1 MKKIILFLLLFFSL
15 LKVNGQNNQPV
26 FQKTS
31 ITKIENDSLKVYV
44 ENLKSEIL
52 NDTLKFN
59 KNDLI
64 AINGQTE
71 NIKKY
76 SKMYLV
82 DMKYFFRL
90 DIIDNEKVKEF
101 VNEILDAEK
110 IETISISENNTCCS
124 LFAKNGTNGCVFIS
138 TKKKSKVNYKV
149 AGLKYYR
156 KSKTGSNLDQN
167 EKGGIMIRN

>member
-1 MKKIILFLLLFFSL
+1 MLFFSL

-31 ITKIENDSLKVYV
+31 LTKIENDSLKVYV

-82 DMKYFFRL
+82 DMKYIFRL
-90 DIIDNEKVKEF
+90 DIIDHEKVKEF

-110 IETISISENNTCCS
+110 IETISISENNSCCS
-124 LFAKNGTNGCVFIS
+124 LFGKNGTNGCVFIS

-156 KSKTGSNLDQN
+156 KSKTGSKLDQN

>member
-1 MKKIILFLLLFFSL
+1 MKKFILFLLLFFSL

-31 ITKIENDSLKVYV
+31 LTKIENDSLKVYV

-82 DMKYFFRL
+82 DMKYIFRL

-110 IETISISENNTCCS
+110 IETISISENNSCCS
-124 LFAKNGTNGCVFIS
+124 LFGKNGTNGCVFIS

>member
-1 MKKIILFLLLFFSL
+1 MLFFSL

-31 ITKIENDSLKVYV
+31 LTKIENDSLKVYV

-82 DMKYFFRL
+82 DMKYIFRL

-110 IETISISENNTCCS
+110 IETISISENNSCCS
-124 LFAKNGTNGCVFIS
+124 LFGKNGTNGCVFIS